1 MSHAK
6 CHPSPE
12 QLAAVAEKKRLQR
25 QAKRLLARENP
36 AEPTKQLQFL
46 ARPWVSLSD
55 SCKDAPGDHT
65 VKVMTWNIL
74 AQCLM
79 RSELFPTSGKARK
92 AAERERMIYD
102 ELVYYDADIVCLQ
115 EADRQDKLFPVLNNA
130 GYSYTYAAGPSKP
143 HGCVVAYKQDMF
155 RIVGKKVVQ
164 YDDVEVRGNVTLNPR
179 ARIASSRRTKNIGSL
194 VALERVGTDRVG
206 YIVATTHLFWH
217 PAYTYERARQ
227 AGLLLR
233 EVVGWRDHMQLHNW
247 PCIITGAADFNF
259 SPENP
264 AYSLLVGDPLSAEQ
278 KHGLDVSRVV
288 HVSIDPS
295 VPESSSAEGEEG
307 DPDRVIRNSRVAEVP
322 DGLLSDSEFSDLF
335 RHPLRST
342 YDEGQ
347 RMRKAAATSNDVV
360 TFGDRM
366 PFSTARLGANEPMWT
381 SYTHYWKTTLDY
393 IFFLDS
399 PHTHTEVIGYLQAH
413 LTENVVQGLP
423 QLGVCGS
430 DHFSLCAQL
439 RTSISPCE
447 Q

>member
-1 MSHAK
+1 MSNAK
-6 CHPSPE
+6 YHLSPE
-12 QLAAVAEKKRLQR
+12 QLDAVADKKRLQR

-36 AEPTKQLQFL
+36 SESTKQLQFL

-55 SCKDAPGDHT
+55 SCKDAPEDHT

-92 AAERERMIYD
+92 AVERERMIYD

-130 GYSYTYAAGPSKP
+130 GYSYTYAAGPSKL

-164 YDDVEVRGNVTLNPR
+164 YDDVEVRGNVTINPQ
-179 ARIASSRRTKNIGSL
+179 ARIASSHRTKNIGSL
-194 VALERVGTDRVG
+194 VALERVGTDRTG

-233 EVVGWRDHMQLHNW
+233 EVVGWRDHMQLHDW
-247 PCIITGAADFNF
+247 PCLITGDFNF
-259 SPENP
+259 SPEDP
-264 AYSLLVGDPLSAEQ
+264 AYSLLVGDPLSVEQ

-295 VPESSSAEGEEG
+295 VPESSSTEGEEG
-307 DPDRVIRNSRVAEVP
+307 DPDRVIRNSRVAEVS

-335 RHPLRST
+335 RHPLRSA

-347 RMRKAAATSNDVV
+347 RTRKAVATPSDVV
-360 TFGDRM
+360 TFGDRI

-381 SYTHYWKTTLDY
+381 SYTQYWKTTLDY

-399 PHTHTEVIGYLQAH
+399 PHTRTEVIGYLQPH
-413 LTENVVQGLP
+413 LTENVAQGLP
-423 QLGVCGS
+423 QLRICGS

-439 RTSISPCE
+439 MTSISPCE